1 MLLGTTED
9 TSAGR
14 MVLMFVVVVETSF
27 PGSGVVLASKRD
39 IEASIDVSVC
49 KISSVSVLYRT

>member
-1 MLLGTTED
+1 MLLGTMED

-27 PGSGVVLASKRD
+27 PGSGVALTSKRD

-49 KISSVSVLYRT
+49 KISLVPILYRT